1 MLPINF
7 HQTFIPE
14 RRYVSS
20 LLQYAASGSK
30 GTLDEIAEQ
39 TGIPM
44 GKSSGKAHATIDYA
58 RGMNLIEL
66 ASLEEKLVK
75 KPTLTSFG
83 AIVYAEDRFLGEQ
96 VTQWIAHMNLCS
108 SYTGAR
114 AWHEVF
120 AKGRNTLGARFSTDQ
135 LEKYL
140 VTIFGPTKTRRRTG
154 PLVLTY
160 VEQEALARS
169 GALTIDRTTVI
180 REKAP
185 VFDAYAIPYSAYI
198 LHLMETFFPGQ
209 NQVTLSDFNNETLL
223 FDICLWNQSD
233 IECVLSIAERKNF
246 ISIDRQMQP
255 WIIEKRANANDVWP
269 LIYSEIA

>member
-120 AKGRNTLGARFSTDQ
+120 AKD
-135 LEKYL
+135 
-140 VTIFGPTKTRRRTG
+140 
-154 PLVLTY
+154 
-160 VEQEALARS
+160 
-169 GALTIDRTTVI
+169 
-180 REKAP
+180 
-185 VFDAYAIPYSAYI
+185 
-198 LHLMETFFPGQ
+198 
-209 NQVTLSDFNNETLL
+209 ETLWVQGL
-223 FDICLWNQSD
+223 ATSLRNIWS
-233 IECVLSIAERKNF
+233 R
-246 ISIDRQMQP
+246 
-255 WIIEKRANANDVWP
+255 
-269 LIYSEIA
+269 YSGPQKLGEGQVR

>member
-1 MLPINF
+1 LLPINF

-83 AIVYAEDRFLGEQ
+83 AIVCVASMREIPNFRPSVRSCPIGL
-96 VTQWIAHMNLCS
+96 S
-108 SYTGAR
+108 S
-114 AWHEVF
+114 
-120 AKGRNTLGARFSTDQ
+120 
-135 LEKYL
+135 
-140 VTIFGPTKTRRRTG
+140 P
-154 PLVLTY
+154 
-160 VEQEALARS
+160 
-169 GALTIDRTTVI
+169 
-180 REKAP
+180 
-185 VFDAYAIPYSAYI
+185 
-198 LHLMETFFPGQ
+198 
-209 NQVTLSDFNNETLL
+209 
-223 FDICLWNQSD
+223 
-233 IECVLSIAERKNF
+233 
-246 ISIDRQMQP
+246 
-255 WIIEKRANANDVWP
+255 
-269 LIYSEIA
+269 